1 MILKKFQQFQPINYR
16 ELLKLKRYRAHPR
29 SWREVKLIKKRGE
42 VSRVKL
48 KFRLTNAQGV
58 DTRRS
63 AADKIIV
70 VSHVSW
76 SISLNGWM
84 QPNEARRR
92 ITSTPYLSSL
102 LKYCRL
108 ISFQAGKSPVFRVLI
123 TSLKKF
129 FPFSLSLGIS
139 SIRIVYTLLYNT
151 IIIFACIIF
160 LSPLLKKFFSIF
172 LNFCILD
179 VATRRDNKEKKKFQT
194 SK

>member
-1 MILKKFQQFQPINYR
+1 MILKKFQQFQPINYG

-29 SWREVKLIKKRGE
+29 NWREVKLIKKRGE

-123 TSLKKF
+123 TSLKKL

-139 SIRIVYTLLYNT
+139 SIRIVYIHYCT
-151 IIIFACIIF
+151 I
-160 LSPLLKKFFSIF
+160 
-172 LNFCILD
+172 
-179 VATRRDNKEKKKFQT
+179 Q
-194 SK
+194 

>member
-1 MILKKFQQFQPINYR
+1 MILKKFQQFQPINYG
-16 ELLKLKRYRAHPR
+16 ELLKLKRYRAHLR

-123 TSLKKF
+123 TSLKKL
-129 FPFSLSLGIS
+129 FPFSLSLYLRYVLFIYIIVKYNNYICMLYNLFIS
-139 SIRIVYTLLYNT
+139 SFEKILFN
-151 IIIFACIIF
+151 F
-160 LSPLLKKFFSIF
+160 LKF
-172 LNFCILD
+172 LHPRCCY
-179 VATRRDNKEKKKFQT
+179 AKRQ
-194 SK
+194 